1 MVTSSLIPFINV
13 ATSIV
18 KHCNEILH
26 HKDSHVIC
34 NSHHD
39 VDCNHIENIH
49 RKHKRFTIET
59 KVKKTIG
66 KSKVNKYNFSMKIH
80 KKF

>member
-18 KHCNEILH
+18 RHCNEILH
-26 HKDSHVIC
+26 HNDGHVIR
-34 NSHHD
+34 NNHD
-39 VDCNHIENIH
+39 VDYNHIENIH

-59 KVKKTIG
+59 KVRKTIG
-66 KSKVNKYNFSMKIH
+66 KSKVNKFNFSMKIQ